1 VPDIVWDGVTTIP
14 EYFSWTS
21 AENRVYIDEAD
32 GTSFVNL
39 KMISQL
45 LLPWGWWPDTDISD
59 YKGSLPE
66 PDAVKLPQDGGA

>member
-1 VPDIVWDGVTTIP
+1 MSTRP
-14 EYFSWTS
+14 E
-21 AENRVYIDEAD
+21 

-45 LLPWGWWPDTDISD
+45 MLPWGWWPDTDIAG

-66 PDAVKLPQDGGA
+66 PAPVKLPQDSGA